1 MRICNCRL
9 GILPLQNTLGPIYSA
24 VGMESEMNWR
34 QKASFSTFFTLRIYK
49 QILSEVFGKRRLA
62 GVAFAAEWI

>member
-1 MRICNCRL
+1 
-9 GILPLQNTLGPIYSA
+9 
-24 VGMESEMNWR
+24 MESEMNWR